1 MPLLTVEYDIHC
13 PAAGNLPRGGAFLF
27 VAGLAARRRGRRK
40 PGRKTRANM
49 AVFPCRETGTLFQRV
64 GAPREQ
70 IKNTRHIFQNMCLVF

>member
-49 AVFPCRETGTLFQRV
+49 AVFPCREAVLFSSVLARP
-64 GAPREQ
+64 GSR
-70 IKNTRHIFQNMCLVF
+70 